1 MLNTAVLCCGEPG
14 SVKRSSPVV
23 AAVSRLKDITGTQS
37 SDTERCH
44 GGGGSGRPVNHPP
57 AAAAA
62 TVTAAHRRPTV
73 RRRPSSASLRPL
85 LSWNDP
91 HQQHS
96 HGLQCQPDLTES
108 LTVVSIGS
116 LRCRHY

>member
-23 AAVSRLKDITGTQS
+23 TAVSRLKDITGTQS

-44 GGGGSGRPVNHPP
+44 GGGGSGRPVNQPP

-73 RRRPSSASLRPL
+73 RRRPCHPDRCSAGTTHTSSTVTVYSASR
-85 LSWNDP
+85 
-91 HQQHS
+91 
-96 HGLQCQPDLTES
+96 T
-108 LTVVSIGS
+108 
-116 LRCRHY
+116 